1 MANSLKTLRRFRN
14 MTQEKLSAETGITAR
29 TIQNYESDISNLRKA
44 SYENLVALAKALN
57 VSIDDIFL
65 DDISEFLKLPK
76 PN

>member
-44 SYENLVALAKALN
+44 SYENLEALAYALN
-57 VSIDDIFL
+57 VSVDDILL
-65 DDISEFLKLPK
+65 DDISEFLKLP
-76 PN
+76 N

>member
-44 SYENLVALAKALN
+44 SYENLVSLAKALN
-57 VSIDDIFL
+57 VSVDDIFL
-65 DDISEFLKLPK
+65 DDVSEFLKLPK

>member
-65 DDISEFLKLPK
+65 DDVSEFLKLPK

>member
-65 DDISEFLKLPK
+65 DDVSEFLKLP
-76 PN
+76 N